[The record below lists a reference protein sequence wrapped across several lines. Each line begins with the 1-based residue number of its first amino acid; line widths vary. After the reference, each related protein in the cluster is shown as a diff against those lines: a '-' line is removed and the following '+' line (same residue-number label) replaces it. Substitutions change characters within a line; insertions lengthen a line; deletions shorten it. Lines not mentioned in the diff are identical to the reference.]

1 MNKQKGFSAIHVVI
15 LLIIAGFAFLGY
27 HFYEQSAVKKANAE
41 STSVLNNLKTKLD
54 DKMAVASSTPR
65 IGLGAV
71 LNDLA
76 TIKTEVSSVKV
87 SECLE
92 PAKESLVKYANTE
105 VNMMTAFAGDRMD
118 TAEDYAEYQTNKNKH
133 ESEFTKNLEHCKAK

>member
-41 STSVLNNLKTKLD
+41 SISTLNNLKTKLD
-54 DKMAVASSTPR
+54 DKMAVASSTTR

-76 TIKTEVSSVKV
+76 TIKTEASSVEV

-92 PAKESLVKYANTE
+92 QAKESLVKYANTE

-118 TAEDYAEYQTNKNKH
+118 TAEDYAEYQTNKSKH
-133 ESEFTKNLEHCKAK
+133 ESEFAKNLERCKAK

>member
-1 MNKQKGFSAIHVVI
+1 MVV
-15 LLIIAGFAFLGY
+15 LAL
-27 HFYEQSAVKKANAE
+27 
-41 STSVLNNLKTKLD
+41 
-54 DKMAVASSTPR
+54 
-65 IGLGAV
+65 
-71 LNDLA
+71 DLA

-118 TAEDYAEYQTNKNKH
+118 TAEDYAEYQTNKSKH
-133 ESEFTKNLEHCKAK
+133 ESEFAKNLERCKAK

>member
-41 STSVLNNLKTKLD
+41 STSALNNLKTKLD

-65 IGLGAV
+65 I
-71 LNDLA
+71 
-76 TIKTEVSSVKV
+76 
-87 SECLE
+87 
-92 PAKESLVKYANTE
+92 
-105 VNMMTAFAGDRMD
+105 FR
-118 TAEDYAEYQTNKNKH
+118 
-133 ESEFTKNLEHCKAK
+133 